1 MSVVLTFGPANGKL
15 QVQEAPVKRV
25 RVTHGHGPRY
35 ACIRHFLSDD
45 DIRKINE
52 VKPAYYSA
60 INVLKN
66 ALNRFLE
73 HMLPKDARV
82 LGEDRVTFLKSLEV
96 RTTLEN
102 EKEPDT
108 TRMHT
113 DGPGSDGFNIIVALS
128 EPVAHTKIYTHNYGN
143 DDYEIKTCDGG
154 VGSATYFS
162 MDTLHAAPHTAGR
175 VVMTARWKF
184 NEVIPDELERAAAFN
199 ANEWVDPGPSTEPT
213 HACIQN
219 FLSQT
224 EIDAIKTSG
233 IHSND
238 ALRILRQAADAFCDH
253 MWGKMPDGRE
263 RTFVDTAEIRKGTE
277 TPLEARSRIRTAL
290 SFRAVSVSLTDATD
304 KHHQTYKL
312 DQFGSEKTEDES
324 CLGGFGTAIM
334 IPEYVSVR
342 NITDAESLFFEFRVL
357 YLGDK
362 VNRRFTLEEKNMA
375 EAYRSRGQI
384 SGQ

>member
-1 MSVVLTFGPANGKL
+1 MSVVLTFGPANGNK
-15 QVQEAPVKRV
+15 QVQQAPGKRI
-25 RVTHGHGPRY
+25 RVTHGLAPRY

-52 VKPAYYSA
+52 VKPDYYAA
-60 INVLKN
+60 IKVLKN

-82 LGEDRVTFLKSLEV
+82 LGEDRVTFFKSLEV
-96 RTTLEN
+96 RTTLDI
-102 EKEPDT
+102 DT
-108 TRMHT
+108 THMHT
-113 DGPGSDGFNIIVALS
+113 DGPGFEGFNIIVALS
-128 EPVAHTKIYTHNYGN
+128 DPVAHTRIYTHNYGN
-143 DDYEIKTCDGG
+143 DDYEIEQCDGG

-184 NEVIPDELERAAAFN
+184 IPDELDIPDELERAAAFN

-277 TPLEARSRIRTAL
+277 TPSEARSRIRTAI

-342 NITDAESLFFEFRVL
+342 KVTDAESVFFEFRVL

-362 VNRRFTLEEKNMA
+362 KRFTLEEKNMA
-375 EAYRSRGQI
+375 EAYRGRG
-384 SGQ
+384 